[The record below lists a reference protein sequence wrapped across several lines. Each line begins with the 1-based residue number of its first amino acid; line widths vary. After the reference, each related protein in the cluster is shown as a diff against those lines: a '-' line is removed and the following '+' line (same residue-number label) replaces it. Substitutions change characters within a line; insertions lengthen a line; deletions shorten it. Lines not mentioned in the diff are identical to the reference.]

1 MNDIITK
8 NLFEFWDFIG
18 QKNNIYIESSN
29 YKAVSVVGSDWPK
42 RIYDIEDKIETYEEI
57 IKLSN
62 ESLLPNT
69 ITLDKHTD
77 LINCNKV
84 QLLFTQTNMCLDL
97 NNYKAKITN
106 KDNIHQ
112 IESKSDA
119 FEFANIASKSF
130 GYKVDGTIVYN
141 LCKDNFNSR
150 LFIYKEKGESYGCG
164 IVFFDENNV
173 AGFHLIGT
181 IPKGRGKGIGKS
193 ITEKLIGEALINN
206 SKYCVLNASKMGEQI
221 YKKLGFTAFGAL
233 ENYTIQNKQ

>member
-42 RIYDIEDKIETYEEI
+42 RIYAIEDKIESYEEI

-62 ESLLPNT
+62 DSLLPNI

-77 LINCNKV
+77 LINYNKT
-84 QLLFTQTNMCLDL
+84 QLRFTQTNMCLDL
-97 NNYKAKITN
+97 NNYKNEITN
-106 KDNIHQ
+106 NDNIHQ
-112 IESKSDA
+112 IKSKSDA
-119 FEFANIASKSF
+119 FEFANIASESF

-141 LCKDNFNSR
+141 LCKDNFHSR
-150 LFIYKEKGESYGCG
+150 LFIYKEKEESYGCG
-164 IVFFDENNV
+164 IVFFDKNNV
-173 AGFHLIGT
+173 AGFHMIGT

-193 ITEKLIGEALINN
+193 ITEKLINEALINDC
-206 SKYCVLNASKMGEQI
+206 KYCVLNASKMGEQI
-221 YKKLGFTAFGAL
+221 YKKLGFTAFGTL
-233 ENYTIQNKQ
+233 ENYTILK